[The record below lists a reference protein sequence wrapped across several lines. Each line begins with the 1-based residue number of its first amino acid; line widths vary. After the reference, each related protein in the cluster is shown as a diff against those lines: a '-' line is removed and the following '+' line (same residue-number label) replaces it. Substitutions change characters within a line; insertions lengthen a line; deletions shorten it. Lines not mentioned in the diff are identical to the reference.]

1 MNRSMQ
7 MARLDQAERHIAS
20 GIRYIERQEQL
31 IAGLGRDGCDIT
43 IALNLLTTFR
53 HMQDENVAHRDR
65 ILEEMKQ

>member
-7 MARLDQAERHIAS
+7 LARLDQAERHIAS

-31 IAGLGRDGCDIT
+31 IAGPGRDGCDIT

-53 HMQDENVAHRDR
+53 HIQDENIAHRDR
-65 ILEEMKQ
+65 IEELEQ

>member
-7 MARLDQAERHIAS
+7 LARLDQAERHIAS

-43 IALNLLTTFR
+43 NALDLLTTFR
-53 HMQDENVAHRDR
+53 HMQDENIAHRDA
-65 ILEEMKQ
+65 LKS

>member
-7 MARLDQAERHIAS
+7 LARLDQAERHIAS

-43 IALNLLTTFR
+43 NALDLLTTFATCKIKTLR
-53 HMQDENVAHRDR
+53 TATAF
-65 ILEEMKQ
+65 LKS